1 MTETLAAVL
10 LGFFATGYLVLG
22 GADIGAGM
30 LLPFLGRDE
39 RERRRVVAAIVPF
52 FLAHEVW
59 LVATAGLLIGA
70 FPGLEA
76 RLFPGLFPLIVALVA
91 GWIVRDVGLWA
102 RTQVAHVA
110 CDVAVTAGSWTVAGA
125 WGWILAGLLTG
136 VTDSVAGG
144 AGVALIAA
152 VVVGLF
158 AVHGLAFARLRLTGR
173 PLERARAVTGGA
185 GDRATFAVTAAMLAV
200 LVVAAGAR
208 IGLSGSAADDATLR
222 LLVPAL
228 YAVLPLLL
236 AGQVVT
242 WRVFRHRVAAVAPGQ
257 PGES

>member
-10 LGFFATGYLVLG
+10 LGFFAAGYLVLG

-30 LLPFLGRDE
+30 MLPFLGRGAG
-39 RERRRVVAAIVPF
+39 ERRQVVAAIVPF

-110 CDVAVTAGSWTVAGA
+110 YDVAVTAGSWAVAGA

-136 VTDSVAGG
+136 VTDAVAGG
-144 AGVALIAA
+144 AGVALIAVA
-152 VVVGLF
+152 VVALF

-173 PLERARAVTGGA
+173 PLERARALTGGA
-185 GDRATFAVTAAMLAV
+185 GARATFAVTAVLLAV

-222 LLVPAL
+222 LLVPAVL
-228 YAVLPLLL
+228 VALPLLL
-236 AGQVVT
+236 IGQVAT
-242 WRVFRHRVAAVAPGQ
+242 WRVFRHRVGAGQ